1 MDDRKLCPIFCL
13 KKEID
18 IDNFSKMI
26 DWAYKNKNEE
36 TVLILTENDV
46 RYYQNKWLW
55 EIISNETG
63 NCLFGLYEDDWIFDL
78 DVMKNIVK
86 SIIEKYLF
94 FDDNINKILFILNYA
109 IINQKSVIF
118 YL

>member
-1 MDDRKLCPIFCL
+1 MPNFLF

-18 IDNFSKMI
+18 VDDFSKMI
-26 DWAYKNKNEE
+26 DWAYKNKK

-46 RYYQNKWLW
+46 GYYQNKGLW

-78 DVMKNIVK
+78 DVIKNIVK

-94 FDDNINKILFILNYA
+94 FYDNINKILFILNYA
-109 IINQKSVIF
+109 IRNQKSVIF